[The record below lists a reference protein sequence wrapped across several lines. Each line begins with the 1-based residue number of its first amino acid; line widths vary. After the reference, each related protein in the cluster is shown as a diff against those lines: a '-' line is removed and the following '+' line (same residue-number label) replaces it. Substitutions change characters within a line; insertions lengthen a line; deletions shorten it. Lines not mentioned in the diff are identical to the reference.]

1 MNKDREIEMI
11 NKNIRDL
18 VYEKVQLK
26 KAYNYYHCLRDAEQ
40 FRHIEDNYGI
50 GTPTSIGF
58 TPLIK
63 KHIDVLVGEYLELDP
78 DLNVTCKDEHTCS
91 NIMRDRQLEIVKQ
104 VFNYLNKKLMNTL
117 IDQIINKKQT
127 KDPFIQ
133 KEIEDLIED
142 INKNYV
148 SEYEVAAQNILAYIR
163 QSRDIDIK
171 NKMRELFTD
180 LLVTGCCYYRTR
192 AIHDNIQIE
201 ILNPVDTFI
210 ERNRTEF
217 FLNKS
222 PRCVIRRW
230 LNEDQILAEYGEELS
245 EDAKKR
251 IKDEVGRGERSVNTV
266 YVRTAMSTVDGEG
279 VVRKTPTPGILGGL
293 EVTPV
298 FPWNE
303 TGMYNYQNTPIMPV
317 YETEWLEYD
326 KKQDKMVRHEGV
338 RIGEDIFITRGES
351 KYVTYSSTNRQDCEL
366 SLNGMFFSDKNGSPF
381 SIVLSTADL
390 QDKYDL
396 LIFYRDN
403 LIATS
408 GTTGDWLDMA
418 TLPSNLG
425 VTFPEKVQKWIAYKK
440 NGIALYDSSQEGA
453 QVVNTTFNGYDDTVK
468 AQSIQAIQ
476 IAIES
481 VEAQAASITGVY
493 PQKLGEIQ
501 QRDAVSNVKVGI
513 HQSSLITKQYFNAM
527 DLMYREANYD
537 LLNLA
542 KQVYKNGIH
551 GTIILGNK
559 LNKIFTALPE
569 YYTLT
574 DFDIHI
580 QDSSEVFQTKET
592 LKQMSLEMVKGGFA
606 DPEFIIKILLGKNI
620 TEIKSLLNET
630 IKEKKKEND
639 QLQQM
644 QQQLQQADQMMKDY
658 EKQIKELNN
667 KNQQLQASIDKQ
679 AEQKLAIERA
689 KLDIERS
696 KIDNTRDYN
705 DKIIDNKNQQLKLQ
719 MAELSDNNPYNDKI
733 YIN

>member
-78 DLNVTCKDEHTCS
+78 DLQVTCKDENTCS

-133 KEIEDLIED
+133 REIEDLIED

-148 SEYEVAAQNILAYIR
+148 SEYEIAAQNILAYIR

-192 AIHDNIQIE
+192 TINDNIQIE

-351 KYVTYSSTNRQDCEL
+351 KYVTYSSVNRQDCEL

-390 QDKYDL
+390 QD
-396 LIFYRDN
+396 
-403 LIATS
+403 
-408 GTTGDWLDMA
+408 
-418 TLPSNLG
+418 
-425 VTFPEKVQKWIAYKK
+425 
-440 NGIALYDSSQEGA
+440 
-453 QVVNTTFNGYDDTVK
+453 
-468 AQSIQAIQ
+468 
-476 IAIES
+476 
-481 VEAQAASITGVY
+481 
-493 PQKLGEIQ
+493 
-501 QRDAVSNVKVGI
+501 
-513 HQSSLITKQYFNAM
+513 
-527 DLMYREANYD
+527 
-537 LLNLA
+537 
-542 KQVYKNGIH
+542 
-551 GTIILGNK
+551 
-559 LNKIFTALPE
+559 
-569 YYTLT
+569 
-574 DFDIHI
+574 
-580 QDSSEVFQTKET
+580 
-592 LKQMSLEMVKGGFA
+592 
-606 DPEFIIKILLGKNI
+606 
-620 TEIKSLLNET
+620 
-630 IKEKKKEND
+630 
-639 QLQQM
+639 
-644 QQQLQQADQMMKDY
+644 
-658 EKQIKELNN
+658 
-667 KNQQLQASIDKQ
+667 
-679 AEQKLAIERA
+679 
-689 KLDIERS
+689 
-696 KIDNTRDYN
+696 
-705 DKIIDNKNQQLKLQ
+705 
-719 MAELSDNNPYNDKI
+719 
-733 YIN
+733 

>member
-1 MNKDREIEMI
+1 MI

-78 DLNVTCKDEHTCS
+78 DLQVTCKDENTCS

-133 KEIEDLIED
+133 REIEDLIED

-148 SEYEVAAQNILAYIR
+148 SEYEIAAQNILAYIR

-192 AIHDNIQIE
+192 TLNDNIQIE

-251 IKDEVGRGERSVNTV
+251 IKDEVGKGERSVNTV

-303 TGMYNYQNTPIMPV
+303 TGMYNYQNTPILPV

-351 KYVTYSSTNRQDCEL
+351 KYVTYSSVNRQDCEL

-418 TLPSNLG
+418 TLPANLG

-696 KIDNTRDYN
+696 KIDNARDYN

>member
-78 DLNVTCKDEHTCS
+78 DLQVTCKDDSTCS
-91 NIMRDRQLEIVKQ
+91 NIMRDKQLEIIKQ

-127 KDPFIQ
+127 KDPFVQ
-133 KEIEDLIED
+133 KEIEDLMED

-148 SEYEVAAQNILAYIR
+148 SQYEIAAQNILLYIR

-192 AIHDNIQIE
+192 AINDNIQIE

-230 LNEDQILAEYGEELS
+230 LNEDQILAEYGDELS

-542 KQVYKNGIH
+542 KQVYKNGLH

-639 QLQQM
+639 QIQQM

>member
-78 DLNVTCKDEHTCS
+78 DLTVTCKDERTCS
-91 NIMRDRQLEIVKQ
+91 NIMRDKQLEIAKQ
-104 VFNYLNKKLMNTL
+104 VFNHLNKKLMNTL

-133 KEIEDLIED
+133 REIEDLIED

-192 AIHDNIQIE
+192 AINDNIQIE

-251 IKDEVGRGERSVNTV
+251 IKDEVGKGERSVNTV

-351 KYVTYSSTNRQDCEL
+351 KYVTYSSVNRQDCEL

-418 TLPSNLG
+418 TLPANLG

-689 KLDIERS
+689 KLEIERS

-733 YIN
+733 YIS

>member
-78 DLNVTCKDEHTCS
+78 DLTVTCKDERTCS
-91 NIMRDRQLEIVKQ
+91 NIMRDRQLEIAKQ
-104 VFNYLNKKLMNTL
+104 VFNHLNKKLMNTL

-133 KEIEDLIED
+133 REIEDLIED

-192 AIHDNIQIE
+192 AINDNIQIE

-251 IKDEVGRGERSVNTV
+251 IKDEVGKGERSVNTV

-351 KYVTYSSTNRQDCEL
+351 KYVTYSSVNRQDCEL

-418 TLPSNLG
+418 TLPANLG

-689 KLDIERS
+689 KLEIERS

-733 YIN
+733 YIS

>member
-1 MNKDREIEMI
+1 M
-11 NKNIRDL
+11 
-18 VYEKVQLK
+18 
-26 KAYNYYHCLRDAEQ
+26 
-40 FRHIEDNYGI
+40 
-50 GTPTSIGF
+50 
-58 TPLIK
+58 
-63 KHIDVLVGEYLELDP
+63 
-78 DLNVTCKDEHTCS
+78 
-91 NIMRDRQLEIVKQ
+91 
-104 VFNYLNKKLMNTL
+104 
-117 IDQIINKKQT
+117 
-127 KDPFIQ
+127 
-133 KEIEDLIED
+133 
-142 INKNYV
+142 
-148 SEYEVAAQNILAYIR
+148 
-163 QSRDIDIK
+163 
-171 NKMRELFTD
+171 
-180 LLVTGCCYYRTR
+180 
-192 AIHDNIQIE
+192 
-201 ILNPVDTFI
+201 
-210 ERNRTEF
+210 
-217 FLNKS
+217 
-222 PRCVIRRW
+222 
-230 LNEDQILAEYGEELS
+230 
-245 EDAKKR
+245 
-251 IKDEVGRGERSVNTV
+251 
-266 YVRTAMSTVDGEG
+266 
-279 VVRKTPTPGILGGL
+279 
-293 EVTPV
+293 
-298 FPWNE
+298 
-303 TGMYNYQNTPIMPV
+303 
-317 YETEWLEYD
+317 
-326 KKQDKMVRHEGV
+326 
-338 RIGEDIFITRGES
+338 
-351 KYVTYSSTNRQDCEL
+351 
-366 SLNGMFFSDKNGSPF
+366 
-381 SIVLSTADL
+381 
-390 QDKYDL
+390 

-542 KQVYKNGIH
+542 KQVYKNGLH

-639 QLQQM
+639 QIQQM